1 MSPSRAALLLVAA
14 VALDG
19 VTALAQ
25 APAGGT
31 ATPAPAKRLRLAVA
45 GLTHGHV
52 HGILG
57 RPDRGDVEIVG
68 IVEKDHDLAKRYAEH
83 YGLAASLFH
92 DDLGAMLDA
101 VKPEA
106 VAAFGPTSDH
116 LAVVEACAPRK
127 IHVMVEKPL
136 ALSLAEARR
145 MAELAAANGVQVIT
159 NYETTWYGSHR
170 KMSELVVQKGIV
182 GGIRKVVIHDGH
194 AGPVA
199 IAVEK
204 EFLEWL
210 SDPARNGGGAIMDF
224 GCYGADLMT
233 WLMQGQRPT
242 AVTAITQ
249 QLQPELYP
257 KVDDEATILL
267 QYPTAQGI
275 IQASWNWPFG
285 RKDTYVYGQKGY
297 VFALDSRRVAV
308 RRGDAEKVTEE
319 EPPPAP
325 FHEPFAYLAAVV
337 RGDAA
342 VGPNDLGSLPVNL
355 VVMEILDAA
364 RESARS
370 GKTVRLEAR

>member
-1 MSPSRAALLLVAA
+1 MVPTRAVLLALLAA
-14 VALDG
+14 A
-19 VTALAQ
+19 AAPASAQ
-25 APAGGT
+25 APAE
-31 ATPAPAKRLRLAVA
+31 AAAPRSAAKRLRLGIA

-52 HGILG
+52 HGILQ

-68 IVEKDHDLAKRYAEH
+68 IVEKNRDLAKRYAEH

-92 DDLGAMLDA
+92 DDLAAMLEA
-101 VKPEA
+101 AKPEA

-116 LAVVEACAPRK
+116 LGVVEACAPRRV
-127 IHVMVEKPL
+127 HVMVEKPL

-145 MAELAAANGVQVIT
+145 ISDLARANGVQVIT

-170 KMSELVVQKGIV
+170 RMNELVVQKGIV
-182 GGIRKVVIHDGH
+182 GGIRKMVIHDGH
-194 AGPVA
+194 PGPVA
-199 IAVEK
+199 IGVEK

-224 GCYGADLMT
+224 GCYGANLMT

-249 QLQPELYP
+249 QLQPQLYP
-257 KVDDEATILL
+257 RVDDEATILL
-267 QYPTAQGI
+267 TYPAAQGI
-275 IQASWNWPFG
+275 IQASWNWPFS

-297 VFALDSRRVAV
+297 VFALDPRRVAV

-319 EPPPAP
+319 DPPPAP
-325 FHEPFAYLAAVV
+325 LDEPFAYLAAVV
-337 RGDAA
+337 RGEVE

-364 RESARS
+364 RESARTGRS
-370 GKTVRLEAR
+370 VRLEPEPR

>member
-1 MSPSRAALLLVAA
+1 MSPARAALLVALAVAA
-14 VALDG
+14 HA
-19 VTALAQ
+19 
-25 APAGGT
+25 APAR
-31 ATPAPAKRLRLAVA
+31 AQEPAFAPAPPAKRLRLAVA

-68 IVEKDHDLAKRYAEH
+68 IVETNHDLARRYAEH
-83 YGLAASLFH
+83 YGLAASLFF
-92 DDLGAMLDA
+92 DDLATMLDR
-101 VKPEA
+101 VRPEA

-127 IHVMVEKPL
+127 VHVMVEKPL

-145 MAELAAANGVQVIT
+145 ISGLAAAHGIQVIT

-170 KMSELVVQKGIV
+170 KMSELVVQKEIV
-182 GGIRKVVIHDGH
+182 GGIRKIVIHDGH
-194 AGPVA
+194 PGPVA
-199 IAVEK
+199 IGVEK

-210 SDPARNGGGAIMDF
+210 NDPARNGGGAIMDF

-233 WLMQGQRPT
+233 WLMKGQRPT
-242 AVTAITQ
+242 SVTAITQ
-249 QLQPELYP
+249 QLQPSLYP
-257 KVDDEATILL
+257 NVDDEATILL
-267 QYPTAQGI
+267 AYPTAQGI

-325 FHEPFAYLAAVV
+325 FHEPFSYLAAVV
-337 RGDAA
+337 RGEAT
-342 VGPNDLGSLPVNL
+342 PEPTDLGSLPVN
-355 VVMEILDAA
+355 VTVMEILDAA
-364 RESARS
+364 RESART
-370 GKTVRLEAR
+370 GRTVRLEAR

>member
-1 MSPSRAALLLVAA
+1 MSPTRPLLLAVLVLAA
-14 VALDG
+14 A
-19 VTALAQ
+19 AASAQ
-25 APAGGT
+25 APA
-31 ATPAPAKRLRLAVA
+31 ASAPPGPTAKRLRLAVA

-52 HGILG
+52 HGILQ
-57 RPDRGDVEIVG
+57 RPDRGDLEIVG
-68 IVEKDHDLAKRYAEH
+68 VVERNHDLARRYAAQ
-83 YGLAASLFH
+83 YGLAPSLFY
-92 DDLGAMLDA
+92 DDLATMLDA

-116 LAVVEACAPRK
+116 LAVVEACAPRRV
-127 IHVMVEKPL
+127 HVMVEKPL

-145 MAELAAANGVQVIT
+145 IAELAAANGVEVVT

-170 KMSELVVQKGIV
+170 RMRELVVQKGTI
-182 GGIRKVVIHDGH
+182 GGIRKMVIHDGH
-194 AGPVA
+194 PGPVA
-199 IAVEK
+199 IGVEK

-242 AVTAITQ
+242 TVTAITQ

-257 KVDDEATILL
+257 RVDDEATILL
-267 QYPTAQGI
+267 TYPTAQGI

-325 FHEPFAYLAAVV
+325 LDEPFAYLAAVV
-337 RGDAA
+337 RGDVK
-342 VGPNDLGSLPVNL
+342 VGPTDLGSLPVNAI
-355 VVMEILDAA
+355 VMEILDAA
-364 RESARS
+364 RESART
-370 GKTVRLEAR
+370 GRTVRLEGR

>member
-1 MSPSRAALLLVAA
+1 MSPVRAALLVAVAVAA
-14 VALDG
+14 YAV
-19 VTALAQ
+19 
-25 APAGGT
+25 
-31 ATPAPAKRLRLAVA
+31 PAPAQDPAGAPAPAPPARRLRLAVA

-68 IVEKDHDLAKRYAEH
+68 IVEKNHDLARRYADH
-83 YGLAASLFH
+83 YGLAASLFF
-92 DDLGAMLDA
+92 DDLATMLDE

-116 LAVVEACAPRK
+116 LAVVEVSAPRK

-136 ALSLAEARR
+136 ALTLAEARR
-145 MAELAAANGVQVIT
+145 ISELAAANGVQVIT

-170 KMSELVVQKGIV
+170 RMSELVVQKGVI
-182 GGIRKVVIHDGH
+182 GGIRKMVIHDGH
-194 AGPVA
+194 PGPVA
-199 IAVEK
+199 IGVEK

-210 SDPARNGGGAIMDF
+210 TDPARNGGGAIMDF

-257 KVDDEATILL
+257 RVDDEATILL
-267 QYPTAQGI
+267 EYPAAQGI

-297 VFALDSRRVAV
+297 VFALDPRRVSV
-308 RRGDAEKVTEE
+308 RRGDAEKVTEVD
-319 EPPPAP
+319 PPPAP
-325 FHEPFAYLAAVV
+325 ENEPFSYLAAVV
-337 RGDAA
+337 RGD
-342 VGPNDLGSLPVNL
+342 VRPGPNDLGSLPVN
-355 VVMEILDAA
+355 VIVMEILDAA
-364 RESARS
+364 RESART

>member
-1 MSPSRAALLLVAA
+1 MSPARAALLVALAVAA
-14 VALDG
+14 
-19 VTALAQ
+19 LAV
-25 APAGGT
+25 
-31 ATPAPAKRLRLAVA
+31 PAPAQDAAGAPAPAPPARRLRLAVA

-68 IVEKDHDLAKRYAEH
+68 IVEKNHDLARRYAEH
-83 YGLAASLFH
+83 YGLAASLFF
-92 DDLGAMLDA
+92 DDLAKMLDE

-116 LAVVEACAPRK
+116 LSVVEVSAPRK

-136 ALSLAEARR
+136 ALTLAEARR
-145 MAELAAANGVQVIT
+145 ISELAAANGVQVIT

-170 KMSELVVQKGIV
+170 RMSELVVQKGVI
-182 GGIRKVVIHDGH
+182 GGIRKMVIHDGH
-194 AGPVA
+194 PGPVA
-199 IAVEK
+199 IGVEK

-210 SDPARNGGGAIMDF
+210 TDPARNGGGALMDF

-242 AVTAITQ
+242 AVTAIAQ

-267 QYPTAQGI
+267 AYPTAQGI

-297 VFALDSRRVAV
+297 VFALDSRRVSV
-308 RRGDAEKVTEE
+308 RRGDAEKVTEAD
-319 EPPPAP
+319 PPPAP
-325 FHEPFAYLAAVV
+325 ESEPFSYLAAVV
-337 RGDAA
+337 RGD
-342 VGPNDLGSLPVNL
+342 VRPGPNDLGSLPVN
-355 VVMEILDAA
+355 VIVMEILDAA
-364 RESARS
+364 RESART